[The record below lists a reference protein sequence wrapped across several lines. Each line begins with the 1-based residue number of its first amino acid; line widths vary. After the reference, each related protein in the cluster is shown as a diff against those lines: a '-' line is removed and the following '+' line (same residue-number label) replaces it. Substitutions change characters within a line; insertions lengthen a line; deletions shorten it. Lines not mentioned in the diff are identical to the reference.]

1 MHEGGWPVW
10 KLKLYIVKSMQAAWC
25 PVWEFKV
32 KISNIHEKEHPCT
45 QHKCF
50 GLFSFQN
57 KMKWFWAKNW
67 IFIKLKYFRALQL
80 WCQRRTYVSEF
91 QWISNFCSPLDSK
104 LKNGRGGGGT
114 CGNSPPPS
122 TSGCFLHLL
131 LRIFVQ
137 SLRRL
142 WMSGTKDFQHNFK

>member
-1 MHEGGWPVW
+1 MTAGPISNIKVKIGTSMHEGGWPVW

-80 WCQRRTYVSEF
+80 WCQCRTYVSEF

-104 LKNGRGGGGT
+104 LKNGRGGGGALVAILPL
-114 CGNSPPPS
+114 PPPRDV
-122 TSGCFLHLL
+122 F
-131 LRIFVQ
+131 
-137 SLRRL
+137 
-142 WMSGTKDFQHNFK
+142 GTFPYAFSYSP